1 MSSLDAIMNERIA
14 KKEKLISMNINPYPV
29 TVDKLDDME
38 MVLNNFEENKVVSI
52 AGRVMSIRAHGA
64 LVFFHIK
71 NDNSKIQVLLKQ
83 DKLNDMFDL
92 FLETIDI
99 GDFVYVTGS
108 CFVTKTNEKTIEAN
122 E

>member
-1 MSSLDAIMNERIA
+1 MSSLDAIMDERIA
-14 KKEKLISMNINPYPV
+14 KKEKLISMNINPYPA
-29 TVDKLDDME
+29 TVGELDSVE
-38 MVLNNFEENKVVSI
+38 EVLNNFEENKVVSV

-64 LVFFHIK
+64 LIFFHIK
-71 NDNSKIQVLLKQ
+71 NDNSKIQVLLKK
-83 DKLNDMFDL
+83 DKLNDRFDL
-92 FLETIDI
+92 FLDCIDV

>member
-14 KKEKLISMNINPYPV
+14 KKEKLISMNINPYPA

-92 FLETIDI
+92 FLD
-99 GDFVYVTGS
+99 Y
-108 CFVTKTNEKTIEAN
+108 
-122 E
+122 

>member
-14 KKEKLISMNINPYPV
+14 KKEKLISKGINPYPA

-38 MVLNNFEENKVVSI
+38 LVLNNFEENKVVSV

-64 LVFFHIK
+64 LIFFHIK
-71 NDNSKIQVLLKQ
+71 NDNTKIQVLLKK
-83 DKLNDMFDL
+83 DKLNDQFDL
-92 FLETIDI
+92 FLDTIDI
-99 GDFVYVTGS
+99 GDFVYASGS
-108 CFVTKTNEKTIEAN
+108 CFITKTNEKTIEAN